1 MDDPAFLAAA
11 TAFTDA
17 HIRPNA
23 ASWEADP
30 LARVK
35 ALKAAAKA
43 GLLKLD
49 TPVASGGFG
58 LPFSTKLRFCEALAR
73 GDFAFA
79 FSLINSQNVAAKL
92 AASGAAFSGLVEQI
106 MAGNSFGG
114 TALTEP
120 GMGSDFTAIETTA
133 EKVDG
138 GWRLNGE
145 KAWITNADIADW
157 FLVYAQTKTIGDRS
171 GIASFLVHSDDPGFQ
186 RGAPTALLGGHA
198 IGAGGFQM
206 RDLLVPD
213 SRALSA
219 SGDGFKQAMG
229 GVNSAR
235 VYVAAMC
242 VGIVSDALDQATAYA
257 QTRTAFG
264 KPLMA
269 HQGLR
274 WSLSDV
280 ATELAA
286 MRALTDAAGR
296 AVEAEADAILLA
308 AQAKKFATERAVR
321 LIERCMQ
328 SMGAQG
334 LSTANSLGRH
344 LIAAKI
350 AGYTDGSIEMMNER
364 VGASLLKK

>member
-1 MDDPAFLAAA
+1 MDDAAFLAAA
-11 TAFTDA
+11 IAFRDA
-17 HIRPNA
+17 HVRPHA
-23 ASWEADP
+23 AEWDADP
-30 LARVK
+30 RARIK

-43 GLLKLD
+43 GLLRLD

-58 LPFSTKLRFCEALAR
+58 LPFSTKLRFCEDLAR
-73 GDFAFA
+73 ADFAFA

-92 AASGAAFSGLVEQI
+92 AEYGETFSGQVQQI
-106 MAGNSFGG
+106 MAGDSFGG

-133 EKVDG
+133 RKVDG

-171 GIASFLVHSDDPGFQ
+171 GIASFLVHSKDSGFQ
-186 RGAPTALLGGHA
+186 RGAPAALLSGHA
-198 IGAGGFQM
+198 IGAGEFQM
-206 RDLLVPD
+206 RDMLVPD
-213 SRALSA
+213 SRALSV
-219 SGDGFKQAMG
+219 SGDGFKLAMA

-242 VGIVSDALDQATAYA
+242 VGIVSDALDQAIAYA

-264 KPLMA
+264 KTLVQ

-286 MRALTDAAGR
+286 MRALTHDAGR
-296 AVEAEADAILLA
+296 AVEAQSDAILLA
-308 AQAKKFATERAVR
+308 AQAKKFATERSVG

-334 LSTANSLGRH
+334 LSTTSSLGRH

-364 VGASLLKK
+364 VGARLLKK